1 MLNSGEFREIV
12 DILEV
17 TITQNDALSDVK
29 SLTKIA
35 TVHAQVNS
43 YYRREDTLAGQ
54 EDEEI
59 DIIFVVRYSAAYGD
73 ILKRKQDF
81 RVQYEGVVYKIKFAD
96 DYKYRHE
103 TIKLSCKGETRY
115 GKRERTPDQEP

>member
-103 TIKLSCKGETRY
+103 TIKLSCKGVTRY

>member
-1 MLNSGEFREIV
+1 MLNPGEFREII

-17 TITQNDALSDVK
+17 IITQNAALSDVK
-29 SLTKIA
+29 SLNKIA

-43 YYRREDTLAGQ
+43 YYRREDNLAGQ

-59 DIIFVVRYSAAYGD
+59 DIIFTVRYSAAYGD

-96 DYKYRHE
+96 DFKYRHE
-103 TIKLSCKGETRY
+103 TIKLSCKAVTRY
-115 GKRERTPDQEP
+115 GKRERAPEEEP